1 MSKPYAAIVG
11 GAVGVALVA
20 AFIILWFF
28 KSHCKNF
35 SNKNSETGSS
45 DPSAL
50 EWSRGGRSSS
60 APSRYIFGSQGARQ
74 FTMDELEQ
82 ATKQFSDSNLIG
94 YGSFGSVYKGLLHDS
109 VVAIKR
115 RPNVARDDFVAE
127 VIYLSEI
134 RHRNL
139 VSLLGYCKERGS
151 QMLVFEYVPNGSMC
165 NHLYDRGLESSTKL
179 EFKQRLSIALGA
191 AKGLCHLHS
200 LNPPLVHKNFRM
212 ANVLVDENF
221 IVKVADAGISKLLE
235 KIEEAG
241 PSFTSGVNVFQDPET
256 EVSGTFTEMSDVYS
270 FGVFLLELLT
280 GQEAVHLGFSGTD
293 ESLIQWVAS
302 RLNSNSFVD
311 RRLMGS
317 FTRDGI
323 RDLIRL
329 TLRCMSFPGTGRPKM
344 EMVVAELERIHDR
357 EMELT
362 TVMGEG
368 TATFLKG
375 SELFT

>member
-127 VIYLSEI
+127 VTAKKED
-134 RHRNL
+134 HRCW
-139 VSLLGYCKERGS
+139 SLNMYPMAACAITYTQFIL
-151 QMLVFEYVPNGSMC
+151 LT
-165 NHLYDRGLESSTKL
+165 DRGLESSTKL